1 MVTSS
6 FESAVDPTASAVD
19 DPTSASHMTVYERNF
34 MVMLQIYD
42 DTKPG
47 SESHMVK
54 LLKVTHDVRR
64 SKINSSALST
74 VAIKKQYPFFGYKKW
89 VRKIH

>member
-1 MVTSS
+1 MKFIDVKMWNSKNVSLCPVFANRVT
-6 FESAVDPTASAVD
+6 
-19 DPTSASHMTVYERNF
+19 
-34 MVMLQIYD
+34 YD

-54 LLKVTHDVRR
+54 VLKVTHDVRR

-74 VAIKKQYPFFGYKKW
+74 VAIEKQYTTLTPQIKGKVCW
-89 VRKIH
+89 ML